1 MATAFHHHYNFTPTP
16 ILRRRRSPP
25 SPSPITLH
33 LNAPLSTTFN
43 FPTKQCSSSSSSSRI
58 TCKATEM
65 SSVSEES
72 AASGGG
78 AGDNWVPVVPLAA
91 LPKGERR
98 VIIQDGETILLLWYK
113 DEVFAIENR
122 SPAEGAYTE
131 GLLNAKLTQVKLSI
145 GSEVTSLLLAKAVK
159 WGEEC
164 TAFISFFH
172 LPYIMKQFDGDNHL
186 HFVEVVIGSS
196 LQTTEDFMTMRGTGP
211 GLSLAAVDTHP
222 DGCIVCPTTDST
234 FDLRT
239 GVIKEWYPKNPVL
252 RALTPALRALY
263 VYPVKTDGENI
274 YISMQGGVKSDA
286 AAEIVF
292 SGKAQPGI
300 TASDVNV
307 DEVRMVIDEDSEG
320 FGFTGKNE
328 LINGKAAIIGFLLLL
343 DFELLTG
350 KGLLKGTG
358 FLDFIYAASNAF
370 N

>member
-16 ILRRRRSPP
+16 ILRRRRPPP

-43 FPTKQCSSSSSSSRI
+43 FPTKQCSSSSSRI

-72 AASGGG
+72 AASGSG

-131 GLLNAKLTQVKLSI
+131 GLLNAKLTQ
-145 GSEVTSLLLAKAVK
+145 AVK
-159 WGEEC
+159 WEEEC
-164 TAFISFFH
+164 TAFVCS
-172 LPYIMKQFDGDNHL
+172 LPYFQ
-186 HFVEVVIGSS
+186 
-196 LQTTEDFMTMRGTGP
+196 
-211 GLSLAAVDTHP
+211 SLAAVNNHP

-274 YISMQGGVKSDA
+274 YISMQAGVKSDA